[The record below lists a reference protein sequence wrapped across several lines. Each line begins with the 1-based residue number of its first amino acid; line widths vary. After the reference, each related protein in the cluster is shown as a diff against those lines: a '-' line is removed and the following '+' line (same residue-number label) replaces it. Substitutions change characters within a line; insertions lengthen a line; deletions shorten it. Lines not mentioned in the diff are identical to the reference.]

1 MAAGTVTVAESGS
14 GTVKKVVFSW
24 TAGTAGDA
32 GTASGST
39 TKPYDGEILGLTT
52 IPGTDAAQPDDN
64 YGVTVTDSG
73 GHDVLLGAGAS
84 RDETNTEHVA
94 RASLAAVAS
103 SILTVNVTSAG
114 ASTTGT
120 VIVYLR

>member
-1 MAAGTVTVAESGS
+1 MAAGTVTVTESGS
-14 GTVKKVVFSW
+14 GTVKKVVFAW
-24 TAGTAGDA
+24 TAGTSAEA

-52 IPGTDAAQPDDN
+52 IPGTATEQPDDN

-73 GHDVLLGAGAS
+73 SHDVLLGAGAS
-84 RDETNTEHVA
+84 RDETNTEHVT

-103 SILTVNVTSAG
+103 SILTVNITAAG

-120 VIVYLR
+120 VIVYIR